1 MTTYKDINT
10 SVFLLL
16 SLTTARAFSFQS
28 STFNSDILKQLI
40 NASNCIVEN
49 DQLIFNGIPGQVADN
64 GKTYNDIYYG
74 SK

>member
-28 STFNSDILKQLI
+28 STLTSDILKQVI
-40 NASNCIVEN
+40 SASNSIVED
-49 DQLIFNGIPGQVADN
+49 DQLIFNWISRQVADN